1 MRNLEDIRAEID
13 EVDAQMAQLFE
24 KRVQLSKEAAKVKA
38 AAGLP
43 ATDAA
48 REIQIIENNAKLVS
62 PEIREKYK
70 EFQEGVLE
78 ISKK

>member
-1 MRNLEDIRAEID
+1 MEDIRAEID

-24 KRVQLSKEAAKVKA
+24 KRVRLSKEAAKVKA

-43 ATDAA
+43 AVDPE
-48 REIQIIENNAKLVS
+48 REKEIIEKNLKLVS